1 MRLHSLKLTYPLKM
15 VVSNRNLLFQ
25 GSIFRCELLVSGR
38 VSGIP
43 PFTVS
48 RRSSS
53 KAVCDFWRVMQG
65 AILGCFLD
73 SLGFICWMEGWW
85 PGCCD
90 FLWNLAKFVPR
101 VEWWSIWSLKDIP
114 NIKEQTP
121 FDIPFESKLDIW
133 NDLWKARC
141 SSLETPLE
149 VPCVLL
155 KVQIQSH
162 RCTLK
167 ILSVH
172 AISACLYSYMM

>member
-1 MRLHSLKLTYPLKM
+1 MRLHSLKLTFPLKM
-15 VVSNRNLLFQ
+15 VLSNRNLLFQ
-25 GSIFRCELLVSGR
+25 RSIFRCELLVSGR

-43 PFTVS
+43 PFH
-48 RRSSS
+48 RFQAELQQSSLRLLEGDAGS
-53 KAVCDFWRVMQG
+53 D
-65 AILGCFLD
+65 LGVF
-73 SLGFICWMEGWW
+73 LGFSLFHLLNVSGWW

-114 NIKEQTP
+114 NIKQQTP

-141 SSLETPLE
+141 SSFETPLE

-155 KVQIQSH
+155 KVHIQSH
-162 RCTLK
+162 TCT
-167 ILSVH
+167 
-172 AISACLYSYMM
+172 